1 MSYSFIISDYFKKSA
16 KRLAKKYPSFKQ
28 DLQILK
34 DSLQEDPLQG
44 VELSPGIRKI
54 RMAVKSKNK
63 GKSGGLRV
71 ITYNVIA
78 KEQDGEIVLL
88 VLYDKEDASTAKL
101 NVLKDIIK
109 EMGFSEE

>member
-1 MSYSFIISDYFKKSA
+1 MSYSLTISDYFKKSA
-16 KRLAKKYPSFKQ
+16 KRLTKKYPSFKQ
-28 DLQILK
+28 DLKNLK
-34 DSLQEDPLQG
+34 ASLLEDPLQG
-44 VELSPGIRKI
+44 VELSPSIRKI
-54 RMAVKSKNK
+54 RMAVRSKNR

-88 VLYDKEDASTAKL
+88 VLYDKEEASTVKL

-109 EMGFSEE
+109 EMGFSIE